1 MKHKRLSALLTAG
14 LMLTTLPALPQ
25 DTPLFQRPA
34 LAANAATSGTCGENV
49 TWKLED
55 GVLTISG
62 TGAIKDYTLDE
73 RPFSGLSF
81 SKAVISDGVTCIG
94 DYTFMRCF
102 GVKSITIP
110 SSVKRFGNQAFYQC
124 TALTDLTI
132 PSSVTDIGLDV
143 FNETPW
149 LEAKQN
155 ENPLVIVNSILVD
168 GRTCTGEVTIPDGV
182 TRIGEYAFYLCKT
195 MTDIQIPGSVTSIA
209 GGAFSGCWE
218 LQSVT
223 IPDGVTAIED
233 AAFARCGALTSV
245 KIPNSVTS
253 IGGSAFLNCYALT
266 AIRIPYSVTSIRD
279 GAFEG
284 CSKLTIKGYTGSA
297 AETYAKAN
305 DIPFESLGNAPQPV
319 IQSGTCGEN
328 LTWTLDSGGTL
339 TISGIGIMDDC
350 YSYYDTPWHEYAKDI
365 FKVVIENG
373 AENIGL
379 DAFGTC
385 SNLTDIS
392 IPDSVTEIGGSAFDN
407 CTGLTEIKLP
417 DSIQGVIGGGAFAN
431 CSSLKSIVIPDGVST
446 IGSKCFMNCTS
457 LEAVTIPDSVT
468 DILSDAFSGCSA
480 LTEAVIPV
488 GVRYIDGATF
498 AGCSNLQYVTIPDSV
513 TVIKEHAFEDCPN
526 LKIKGYA
533 GSYAESYA
541 NEHDIPFESLGGAP
555 AESVY
560 QGLKYMAEDGEV
572 MITGFTDD
580 LPAVLEIPAEI
591 DGMPVTGFAQ
601 FALAQCDKLIEVTL
615 PDTITST
622 GMQTFWGDKNLEKVT
637 LPSTLKG
644 LYEASFA
651 QCTALKSVTI
661 PEGCETIGNLVFAG
675 CTSLSEVSIPESV
688 VNFYEPAFTDTPW
701 LAAKQAENPLVAVN
715 GILIDATAASGEVTV
730 PDGVKVI
737 NSYAFMDCDA
747 ITKITLPESAA
758 QIDGISSAA
767 LTDVTILNPECEI
780 KDAEDT
786 ITNGYDSDAEK
797 MIYNGTIHGYD
808 GSTAQAYAEKYGYT
822 FESLGA
828 APEAPVSDWAE
839 KSVISKD
846 SKEAELVVRV
856 GDIDACNDENAV
868 ADHDYDPFTAKSQYA
883 HGYPWLKDETDPAGT
898 DRIFVG
904 SKWNGDSTDGYA
916 SNYAEYK
923 NGNDVENAYGDGAL
937 SFTME
942 YNASEIDIENVILQ
956 LCIDDFQALSWESNF
971 TVTLNGMDAPF
982 IAELLNHTDQT
993 GPTAYI
999 VSAVIPSGFFADIA
1013 SGKLTVVIDET
1024 TGVGDGYAIDFARLL
1039 INYDEQIFT
1048 GTFSGKTEPGAT
1060 VRLLGTSTTV
1070 TAASDGFFSFNA
1082 IPGINAVRASKNG
1095 FVEKYDSGIVLS
1107 AGTEWEPELLLEEGK
1122 GSPDI
1127 DFSKFA
1133 ETGKPV
1139 KGDYN
1144 ADGEIT
1150 VADAVL
1156 LARFLAEDT
1165 ELNAEQIAEILNH
1178 EPDFDDDG
1186 LLTILDLKAL
1196 LNQLQPAQKPEVF
1209 INEINV
1215 PDAVIN
1221 DDRFES
1227 DGKWYDMLQ
1236 RITVQK

>member
-49 TWKLED
+49 TWKLKD

-81 SKAVISDGVTCIG
+81 SKAVISDGVTSIG

-223 IPDGVTAIED
+223 IPDGVTAIEG
-233 AAFARCGALTSV
+233 AAFARCYALTSV
-245 KIPNSVTS
+245 KIPNNVTS
-253 IGGSAFLNCYALT
+253 IGASAFLSCNSLT
-266 AIRIPYSVTSIRD
+266 EIKIPYSVTSISD
-279 GAFEG
+279 TAFED
-284 CSKLTIKGYTGSA
+284 CKKLTIKGYTGTI
-297 AETYAKAN
+297 AETFAEEN
-305 DIPFESLGNAPQPV
+305 DIPFTSLGNVPQPV
-319 IQSGTCGEN
+319 VQSGNCGGN
-328 LTWTLDSGGTL
+328 LTWTLDSSGTL
-339 TISGIGIMDDC
+339 KISGTGEMDDFDGGIPVWD
-350 YSYYDTPWHEYAKDI
+350 SFQSNIRKVIIEDGVTSIGAYA
-365 FKVVIENG
+365 FNG
-373 AENIGL
+373 YEEL
-379 DAFGTC
+379 Q
-385 SNLTDIS
+385 DIS
-392 IPDSVTEIGGSAFDN
+392 IPDSVQRFGIHAFSNTAWLAAMQDETPIVIVNHILISGNKSNEKELTVPDGVTFINDSAFRRSQELKKIVLPDSVTGIGQDAFYNCYALESVTLSERLTEIGDSAFRM
-407 CTGLTEIKLP
+407 CY
-417 DSIQGVIGGGAFAN
+417 A
-431 CSSLKSIVIPDGVST
+431 LKDLVIPDGVT
-446 IGSKCFMNCTS
+446 NIPQRAFMECTA
-457 LEAVTIPDSVT
+457 LESITIPASVT
-468 DILSDAFSGCSA
+468 FIENDAFSDCSA
-480 LTEAVIPV
+480 LT
-488 GVRYIDGATF
+488 
-498 AGCSNLQYVTIPDSV
+498 
-513 TVIKEHAFEDCPN
+513 
-526 LKIKGYA
+526 IKGYS

-541 NEHDIPFESLGGAP
+541 AENNIPFESLGEAP
-555 AESVY
+555 EVLLNGTCGENLIWELKDGVLTISGTGKMANYTPENSPFS
-560 QGLKYMAEDGEV
+560 GLSFSKAVIFDG
-572 MITGFTDD
+572 
-580 LPAVLEIPAEI
+580 
-591 DGMPVTGFAQ
+591 VT
-601 FALAQCDKLIEVTL
+601 
-615 PDTITST
+615 S
-622 GMQTFWGDKNLEKVT
+622 
-637 LPSTLKG
+637 
-644 LYEASFA
+644 
-651 QCTALKSVTI
+651 
-661 PEGCETIGNLVFAG
+661 IGNHAFAS
-675 CTSLSEVSIPESV
+675 CSVLKELCIPESV
-688 VNFYEPAFTDTPW
+688 TLIGSEAFADCTALTEVIIPDSVTEIW
-701 LAAKQAENPLVAVN
+701 
-715 GILIDATAASGEVTV
+715 TAAFGGCSSLTSVKLPDSLTEISPFLFESCPITEITLPSEAKSIGDGAFEDCRLTSISIPSKVSTISAWAFCGCPLTEVTV
-730 PDGVKVI
+730 PENVEEIKHD
-737 NSYAFMDCDA
+737 AFNC
-747 ITKITLPESAA
+747 T
-758 QIDGISSAA
+758 A
-767 LTDVTILNPECEI
+767 LSDITILNPACI
-780 KDAEDT
+780 LFDDVNT
-786 ITNGYDSDAEK
+786 INSSA
-797 MIYNGTIHGYD
+797 TIHGFA
-808 GSTAQAYAEKYGYT
+808 GSTAEEYAKKYGYT
-822 FESLGA
+822 FESLDD
-828 APEAPVSDWAE
+828 APENPVSEWAE
-839 KSVISKD
+839 QSVISKTT
-846 SKEAELVVRV
+846 KEAELVVRV

-868 ADHDYDPFTAKSQYA
+868 ADHGYDPFTAKSQYA
-883 HGYPWLKDETDPAGT
+883 HGYPWQKDETDPAGT

-904 SKWNGDSTDGYA
+904 SKWNGEATDGYA

-923 NGNDVENAYGDGAL
+923 NGNDEENAFGEGAL

-942 YNASEIDIENVILQ
+942 YDASEIDIKNVILQ
-956 LCIDDFQALSWESNF
+956 LCIDDFQALSWDSDF
-971 TVTLNGMDAPF
+971 TVSLNGKDAPF

-1048 GTFSGKTEPGAT
+1048 GTLSGNTEPGAT

-1107 AGTEWEPELLLEEGK
+1107 VGTEWKPELLLEEGK

-1165 ELNAEQIAEILNH
+1165 ELNAEQITEILNH

-1209 INEINV
+1209 ITATLPSLRLKEET
-1215 PDAVIN
+1215 AK
-1221 DDRFES
+1221 RQHQS
-1227 DGKWYDMLQ
+1227 
-1236 RITVQK
+1236 